1 MHSIYFDNK
10 DCSIHEYVSIPC
22 NSENSFILINM
33 KYKIFIEVD
42 LNYYTF
48 INFIFFFFFFFF
60 FL

>member
-42 LNYYTF
+42 LNYYTYKKY
-48 INFIFFFFFFFF
+48 
-60 FL
+60 